1 MKVGNLLKI
10 AGINLLLVLVLLFS
24 FESYL
29 RFTSPERTLPRNG
42 LFDGKHYTW
51 GHLVR
56 NNRYGF
62 RERDFAEKK
71 PDGVR
76 RIMVLG
82 DSLTWGAGLSED
94 QRYTNRL
101 ERLLNAGTFP
111 ARYEVLNFGA
121 PAAPTTGERDTLRKY
136 IHVVDPDLIVVAF
149 CVNDPQPRSENYSVE
164 KEQFDSR
171 YKEYILY
178 LTSSLRGLGF
188 PFIGKAMESAV
199 YRLAERTGAIPPW
212 GVGLLRTYERDSR
225 EWRAFERALT
235 DIKKLSDG
243 NRLAPPI
250 LAILNTGS
258 SPHTIEAYRAPNDTI
273 RKLMTMF
280 RQAEEA
286 GTRLGF
292 RTYNH
297 EMEII
302 EDLRGKNL
310 ILNELDAHP
319 SAELNEAYAKKLY
332 RIITAEY
339 ETRFVTTPSPSG
351 RRATR

>member
-1 MKVGNLLKI
+1 VKIGNLLKI

-24 FESYL
+24 FETYL

-94 QRYTNRL
+94 ERYTNRL
-101 ERLLNAGTFP
+101 EKLLNARNLPFT
-111 ARYEVLNFGA
+111 YEVLNFGI
-121 PAAPTTGERDTLRKY
+121 PGAPTTAERATLERY
-136 IHVVDPDLIVVAF
+136 FHLVDPDLIVVGF

-212 GVGLLRTYERDSR
+212 EVGLQRVYEKDSR
-225 EWRAFERALT
+225 EWKWFEKASM
-235 DIKKLSDG
+235 DIKEISDR
-243 NRLAPPI
+243 NNLPPPI
-250 LAILNTGS
+250 LSLLNQGS
-258 SPHTIEAYRAPNDTI
+258 FPHTIEDYSAPSDTA
-273 RKLMTMF
+273 KCFF
-280 RQAEEA
+280 RWHRQVEES
-286 GTRLGF
+286 GKRIGF
-292 RTYNH
+292 KTCNH
-297 EMEII
+297 DRELL
-302 EDLRGKNL
+302 EDLRGKALNVNVLDGHPSGAL
-310 ILNELDAHP
+310 IEVYANEL
-319 SAELNEAYAKKLY
+319 YG
-332 RIITAEY
+332 IITSEY
-339 ETRFVTTPSPSG
+339 ENRFLTTPSPSG